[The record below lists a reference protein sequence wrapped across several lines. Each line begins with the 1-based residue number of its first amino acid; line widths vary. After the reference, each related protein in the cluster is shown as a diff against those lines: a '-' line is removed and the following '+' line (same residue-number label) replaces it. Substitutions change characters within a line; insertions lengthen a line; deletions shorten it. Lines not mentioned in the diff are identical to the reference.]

1 MRINLSRL
9 TGEHQSRR
17 CNGDQANCLILFSSY
32 MSISTSLELFSLAD
46 LFRLIEFERKS
57 GRLTIQV
64 SLEDQK
70 ASLKKIY
77 YIWFKD
83 GYLVAVSD
91 RLNHRGLISIIETRG
106 WLSPSVTNQLRTL
119 CPLEVPLGTYLKQ
132 AKLLTSEQIN
142 LIFQIQLHQVFQL
155 FELNSSSFRFD
166 EMSELKDRIMTI
178 PWLEMTGNRLPATGV
193 SMYALRLIKNWDVFA
208 EQLPASHL
216 IFKRVLPQSR
226 LKLMSLEQQLW
237 QKIDGLNSLNTIA
250 RQVNKPIES
259 IQIAAFRLMAVGLI
273 EEIILPSLTL
283 ETIQLN
289 SASENLRELKVFN
302 TKIDSETKEQVQ
314 QNNRNENQD
323 SQTKPDFQTA
333 KEISIANFYSSQRP
347 HQKRVSKASQSNS
360 AAPTSLLDNL
370 IGLLRSQF

>member
-1 MRINLSRL
+1 
-9 TGEHQSRR
+9 
-17 CNGDQANCLILFSSY
+17 

-64 SLEDQK
+64 SLEDKK

-77 YIWFKD
+77 YVWFED

-106 WLSPSVTNQLRTL
+106 WLNPSVTNQLRTL
-119 CPLEVPLGTYLKQ
+119 CPIEVPLGTYLKQ

-178 PWLEMTGNRLPATGV
+178 PWLEMTGNRLQATGV
-193 SMYALRLIKNWDVFA
+193 SMYALRLIKNWDGFA

-216 IFKRVLPQSR
+216 IFKRVLPQR
-226 LKLMSLEQQLW
+226 RFKLMSLEQQLW
-237 QKIDGLNSLNTIA
+237 QKIDGLNSLNTIT
-250 RQVNKPIES
+250 RQVNKPIQS
-259 IQIAAFRLMAVGLI
+259 IQIAAFRLLAVGLI

-289 SASENLRELKVFN
+289 SSAENLRELNVFN
-302 TKIDSETKEQVQ
+302 TTIESETKEQVQ
-314 QNNRNENQD
+314 QNNNNNKNQD
-323 SQTKPDFQTA
+323 NQPKSDFQPA

-347 HQKRVSKASQSNS
+347 NREKVAKVSPSNS
-360 AAPTSLLDNL
+360 ATSTSLLDNL

>member
-1 MRINLSRL
+1 
-9 TGEHQSRR
+9 
-17 CNGDQANCLILFSSY
+17 

>member
-1 MRINLSRL
+1 
-9 TGEHQSRR
+9 
-17 CNGDQANCLILFSSY
+17 

-64 SLEDQK
+64 SLEDKK

-119 CPLEVPLGTYLKQ
+119 CPIKVPLGTYLKQ
-132 AKLLTSEQIN
+132 AQLLTSEQIN

-178 PWLEMTGNRLPATGV
+178 PWLEMTGNRLQATGV
-193 SMYALRLIKNWDVFA
+193 SMYALRLIKNWDVLA

-216 IFKRVLPQSR
+216 IFKRILPQR
-226 LKLMSLEQQLW
+226 HFKLMSLERQLW

-250 RQVNKPIES
+250 RQVNKPIQS
-259 IQIAAFRLMAVGLI
+259 MQIAAFKLLAVGLI

-289 SASENLRELKVFN
+289 SSTENLRELNVFN
-302 TKIDSETKEQVQ
+302 TTIESEIKEQVQ
-314 QNNRNENQD
+314 ENNQHENQD
-323 SQTKPDFQTA
+323 SQTKPDFQPK
-333 KEISIANFYSSQRP
+333 KEISIANFYSLQDSNQG
-347 HQKRVSKASQSNS
+347 KVSKASQSNS
-360 AAPTSLLDNL
+360 PAPTSLLDNL